1 MLPLLIAAAIV
12 ALAGIA
18 GYVNLGTEEGSNIAH
33 ADSRKIFETVQTDW
47 NWKIVYDRGT
57 GVMYAV
63 STGNK
68 NNGTFTLMV
77 DADGMPRIW
86 EGWEE

>member
-1 MLPLLIAAAIV
+1 MIPLLAVAAIV
-12 ALAGIA
+12 TLAAFLSFAIKDSTA
-18 GYVNLGTEEGSNIAH
+18 KSSAH
-33 ADSRKIFETVQTDW
+33 ADSGKIFTTVQTDW
-47 NWKIVYDRGT
+47 NWEIVYDRGT

-63 STGNK
+63 SAGHK
-68 NNGTFTLMV
+68 NNGTFTLLV